1 MRGKLGLRRWAY
13 NSYAFPETPSPGVMM
28 AEQTLAP
35 GTALPDRRAHFQQIA
50 IWILVAVASVGLV
63 LFLIPSAR
71 DAIMAWVRP
80 QAEDQQAPA
89 KKAAPVE
96 LLHDREGHDGLRISR
111 DAMQN
116 YEVNPFS
123 VAAATRSRPMPPQM
137 GTVNFDNDYI
147 FWIRPRFAG
156 EMVSFYQVKENL
168 YPDGPQRERDLSF
181 NDRLKQGDVL
191 GVFWSKDLGMAK
203 AALVDA
209 TIAKALSEETYKR
222 HSDLLGKGAIS
233 EATFLQ
239 TEKQYRADI
248 SAYNSAL
255 RPLYVWKVPKE
266 EIDDVKREAAKIL
279 EDLKKPRDPEEEIKR
294 WAKVEIKAPVYAWKD
309 GKPDPERELVVLEKN
324 TSANDFVDPGRD
336 LPLFRLADLTRLQ
349 IWIHPPE
356 EYLPMLREHL
366 NRKGAPDQNG
376 RGLRLLA
383 KFQADPPG
391 TPPLELTVARMSP
404 SLDPTLKTPMLIAEL
419 KNPELKYLVGQAV
432 NAIIELPAL
441 PDTVEVP
448 TDAINLVESQSL
460 VLVRPRDGKENEYYL
475 RRVAVAQTAGTK
487 TLVRSKLTPDDE
499 KQSASEKEKGRRPIE
514 PLRPG
519 DVVLTRGVVELTA
532 ALEDLITNAAGKKE

>member
-1 MRGKLGLRRWAY
+1 M
-13 NSYAFPETPSPGVMM
+13 
-28 AEQTLAP
+28 
-35 GTALPDRRAHFQQIA
+35 
-50 IWILVAVASVGLV
+50 
-63 LFLIPSAR
+63 
-71 DAIMAWVRP
+71 
-80 QAEDQQAPA
+80 
-89 KKAAPVE
+89 
-96 LLHDREGHDGLRISR
+96 
-111 DAMQN
+111 
-116 YEVNPFS
+116 
-123 VAAATRSRPMPPQM
+123 
-137 GTVNFDNDYI
+137 
-147 FWIRPRFAG
+147 
-156 EMVSFYQVKENL
+156 
-168 YPDGPQRERDLSF
+168 
-181 NDRLKQGDVL
+181 
-191 GVFWSKDLGMAK
+191 
-203 AALVDA
+203 
-209 TIAKALSEETYKR
+209 
-222 HSDLLGKGAIS
+222 
-233 EATFLQ
+233 
-239 TEKQYRADI
+239 
-248 SAYNSAL
+248 
-255 RPLYVWKVPKE
+255 
-266 EIDDVKREAAKIL
+266 
-279 EDLKKPRDPEEEIKR
+279 
-294 WAKVEIKAPVYAWKD
+294 
-309 GKPDPERELVVLEKN
+309 
-324 TSANDFVDPGRD
+324 DPGRD

-475 RRVAVAQTAGTK
+475 RRVAVVQTAGTK

-519 DVVLTRGVVELTA
+519 NVVLTHSVVELTA